1 MDELEAIRRKKM
13 QELMRRLQTKEEE
26 KEKKKIPKS
35 QDIRR
40 AVEEIMKNILDDEAY
55 EYLKSVEKV
64 SPEIADKI
72 KIVVINAF
80 RFGYINHILTRP
92 EIRIIER
99 KITGEEGKIFIKRR
113 GEEMVDLSKAI
124 REKLSEHDE

>member
-13 QELMRRLQTKEEE
+13 QELMKRLQTKEE
-26 KEKKKIPKS
+26 EKKKIPKS

-40 AVEEIMKNILDDEAY
+40 AVEEIIKNILDDEAY
-55 EYLKSVEKV
+55 EYLKSVEKI

-92 EIRIIER
+92 EIRLIER

>member
-1 MDELEAIRRKKM
+1 M
-13 QELMRRLQTKEEE
+13 
-26 KEKKKIPKS
+26 
-35 QDIRR
+35 
-40 AVEEIMKNILDDEAY
+40 
-55 EYLKSVEKV
+55 
-64 SPEIADKI
+64 
-72 KIVVINAF
+72 VINAF

-113 GEEMVDLSKAI
+113 GEEMIDLSKAM

>member
-1 MDELEAIRRKKM
+1 MDELEAIRQKKM
-13 QELMRRLQTKEEE
+13 RELMKRLQTREEE
-26 KEKKKIPKS
+26 QRKIPKS
-35 QDIRR
+35 QNIRKS
-40 AVEEIMKNILDDEAY
+40 VEEIMKNLLDDEAY

-113 GEEMVDLSKAI
+113 GEEMIDLSKAM